1 MPMIESQPDALAR
14 LYARS
19 LFDLA
24 SEKGGRS
31 AIEETGAEL
40 GDIVEMARHDRQFG
54 EFLSSRIVPND
65 KRRAALERIFKGRV
79 SDLTVRFL
87 LVLNDKD
94 RLAHL
99 AAIAAAYDEQVQ
111 EQFGLVEVDVY
122 TASPID
128 QEMKDRIGAALRKAI
143 GKEPVLHSYTDS
155 SMLGGMKLQVG
166 DQLIDASI
174 ATRLRRM
181 RERLA
186 GQGGAEM
193 RARIDRIVEPK
204 TDTH

>member
-24 SEKGGRS
+24 REKGGRS
-31 AIEETGAEL
+31 AIEEIGHEL
-40 GDIVEMARHDRQFG
+40 GEVLELARQDRRFG
-54 EFLSSRIVPND
+54 EFLSSRIVPAE
-65 KRRAALERIFKGRV
+65 KRSASLVRIFKGRV
-79 SDLTVRFL
+79 SDLTLRFL
-87 LVLNDKD
+87 QVLNDKD
-94 RLAHL
+94 RLSHL
-99 AAIAAAYDEQVQ
+99 SAIASAYDEQVQ

-128 QEMKDRIGAALRKAI
+128 QELKDRVGAALRKAI
-143 GKEPVLHSYTDS
+143 GKEPVLHAYTDE
-155 SMLGGMKLQVG
+155 SMIGGMKLQVG

-181 RERLA
+181 RERLT

-193 RARIDRIVEPK
+193 RARMDRIVEPK
-204 TDTH
+204 TDSH